1 MYNLKL
7 TSNQTD
13 ICQMYI
19 FDLCNWCVYQE
30 YTPEKLAKFEEYDIY
45 RYNLYKKY
53 KRLNKTTW
61 TFSNLTLDEV
71 KFIRHEVD
79 YWMFGGFERDRFEL
93 VSARALI
100 KKLDNLL
107 DAQYQRDLKLKQLG
121 IC

>member
-1 MYNLKL
+1 
-7 TSNQTD
+7 
-13 ICQMYI
+13 MYI